1 MGRAMIEPSTTIFLL
16 SPANLGGQRARTL
29 LNPTARFPLA
39 QHLRTEGATIADAF
53 SFVSGLYFRGKVAYA
68 RRFGRAPEGNAA
80 ALVMTAGGGLCPL
93 DEVITV
99 ERLQRW
105 AGVAI
110 HHANDHFT
118 APMIRHAHELLD
130 VHDEQARFV
139 LLGSVATQKYVR
151 PLLEVFGDRL
161 LFPADFAG
169 RGDMARGS
177 LMLRAADA
185 GRELAYVEVETAL
198 QEGAPSRGRLAR
210 LPTR

>member
-1 MGRAMIEPSTTIFLL
+1 MTAQAATIFLL
-16 SPANLGGQRARTL
+16 SPANLAGQRARML
-29 LNPTARFPLA
+29 LNPAARFPLA
-39 QHLRTEGATIADAF
+39 QRLHAEGAPIADAF

-68 RRFGRAPEGNAA
+68 RRFGWAPAAKPA

-93 DEVITV
+93 DEVVTV
-99 ERLQRW
+99 DRLQRW

-130 VHDEQARFV
+130 AHDEQARFV

-161 LFPADFAG
+161 LFPGDFAG

-177 LMLRAADA
+177 LMLKAVDAAA
-185 GRELAYVEVETAL
+185 ELAYVEVEAAL
-198 QEGAPSRGRLAR
+198 RDGAPSRARLAR
-210 LPTR
+210 LPAR